1 MTDFEMKVLQELGE
15 IKASIATT
23 AQAQTDQDRRITELH
38 EYNNTQ
44 DSRAWVKSMLVGV
57 TVLVGHPIARRLGL
71 DI

>member
-38 EYNNTQ
+38 EYNKTQ